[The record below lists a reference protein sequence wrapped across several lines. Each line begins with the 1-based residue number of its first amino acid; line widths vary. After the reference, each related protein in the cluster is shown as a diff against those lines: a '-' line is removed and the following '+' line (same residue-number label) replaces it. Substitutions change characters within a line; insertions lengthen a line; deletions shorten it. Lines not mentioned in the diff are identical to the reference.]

1 MPYVPCPRCNLR
13 SYTAARY
20 AGTDECPAC
29 GGPLSPTSAARR
41 RASLELVMSQAK
53 RLGGHQTR
61 PRDML

>member
-29 GGPLSPTSAARR
+29 GGPLMPTSAARR
-41 RASLELVMSQAK
+41 RATLEVVTAQAR
-53 RLGGHQTR
+53 RLAGRQSR
-61 PRDML
+61 PRDLL